1 MQQLTGLDASFLY
14 LETPNSPM
22 HISGLGIY
30 TQETVPGGVVRFKEI
45 IAATAAR
52 VQRVASLTRKLQTVP
67 LGLDHPYWIEDSN
80 FDPEFHIRHAALP
93 APGDWRQLCIMVSR
107 IHARPLDRSRPLWEM
122 HVIEGLDRLE
132 GYPPGCFALFT
143 KMHHAAVDGASGM
156 ELQAAIHDLTPDA
169 TTDLTYSDPKG
180 EPAPSNLKLI
190 MEAQKNSIRQ
200 PLRFISVAR
209 NTVPGFAKAL
219 MQLRR
224 GQLER
229 VGKVPRTRFN
239 KTVTPHRVYCAASLP
254 LEEIKAIKNAV
265 PGATVND
272 VALTI
277 VGGAMRAYLNKHGEL
292 PKEPLVAMAPVNVR
306 DTSEKGTG
314 GNIVSAMAVRVGS
327 HIADPKKRLEAVH
340 EGTNSAKA
348 LNNAI
353 GAKAM
358 TDYTQFIPSTLTAQA
373 ARLASRWG
381 LANQV
386 NPIYNCVVTNV
397 PGPQVP
403 LYNTGARMVA
413 YHGTGPVSDGLGLFH
428 VISSYCG
435 MFSVS
440 ATCCRE
446 MMPDPGFYQDCL
458 YSSFEELKAATLGA
472 AAKPAAKA
480 KAKRKKPKKAA
491 TSSPRKAATKN
502 ATAAKSAT
510 TRKTTNG
517 AAAPASS
524 GKNGSGG
531 AAKPASTKANTTRRA
546 PPKAKAR
553 RSVRPK
559 TSAAA

>member
-30 TQETVPGGVVRFKEI
+30 SQETVPGGIVRFKEI

-52 VQRVASLTRKLQTVP
+52 VQRVASLTRKLQSVP
-67 LGLDHPYWIEDSN
+67 LGLDHPYWIDDSN

-122 HVIEGLDRLE
+122 HVIEGLDNVE
-132 GYPPGCFALFT
+132 GYPPGCFGLFT

-156 ELQAAIHDLTPDA
+156 ELQAAIHDLSPDVV
-169 TTDLTYSDPKG
+169 TDLTYTDPKG
-180 EPAPSNLKLI
+180 EPTPSSLKLI
-190 MEAQKNSIRQ
+190 IEAQKNSVRQ

-209 NTVPGFAKAL
+209 NTVPGFAKTL
-219 MQLRR
+219 MRLRR
-224 GQLER
+224 GELER

-239 KTVTPHRVYCAASLP
+239 KTVTPHRVFSAASLP
-254 LEEIKAIKNAV
+254 LQEVKAVKDAV

-277 VGGAMRAYLNKHGEL
+277 VGGAMRAYLKKHGEL
-292 PKEPLVAMAPVNVR
+292 PKEPMVAMAPINVR

-314 GNIVSAMAVRVGS
+314 GNVVSAMAVRVGS
-327 HIADPKKRLEAVH
+327 HIADAKKRLEAVNN
-340 EGTNSAKA
+340 GTTSAKA

-381 LANQV
+381 LANQM

-403 LYNTGARMVA
+403 LYNTGARMVS
-413 YHGTGPVSDGLGLFH
+413 YFGTGPVADGLGLFH

-435 MFSVS
+435 QFSIS
-440 ATCCRE
+440 ATSCRE
-446 MMPDPGFYQDCL
+446 MMPDPSFYQECL
-458 YSSFEELKAATLGA
+458 YESFEELKKATIGKSPV
-472 AAKPAAKA
+472 KP
-480 KAKRKKPKKAA
+480 KRKASAKKTA
-491 TSSPRKAATKN
+491 SKSKRKV
-502 ATAAKSAT
+502 
-510 TRKTTNG
+510 
-517 AAAPASS
+517 
-524 GKNGSGG
+524 
-531 AAKPASTKANTTRRA
+531 TRRA
-546 PPKAKAR
+546 PPRAKAR
-553 RSVRPK
+553 RNVRPK
-559 TSAAA
+559 SAVAA